1 MRRRKRL
8 RILAVALSFCMLA
21 VTYPNILE
29 TLSVLAA
36 EIKGEGDGSYVITSF
51 APLDEEI
58 REQTVLVGTDLDSL
72 YLPDTLEAAARPE
85 DEKILG
91 GGLKSP
97 EDSEQEDE
105 KEKPDDSTSEED
117 TDVEENPDGG
127 EDAGEEK
134 NPDGEEDA
142 GANDNSGSEED
153 AGGEENP
160 DGEENADGNGGSDGG
175 EDIGGNDDSDDG
187 EKAGG
192 NDNSDGG
199 ENADEEE
206 KADDSTDDGDSGADQ
221 SEGTGDGARAGSAM
235 QESFALTVQT
245 GLFVLPV
252 YASQNIQDNLHVE
265 TFYES
270 DESQEA
276 STSTE
281 TENGEA
287 ADEEAVTIEDITW
300 ESSPSYDG
308 ETAGEYV
315 FTPVL
320 PEGYLLAE
328 DVTLPQIT
336 VTVEA
341 GVEYQAVTAAGEL
354 LQKLLEKYFGGLS
367 EDEIYEAILAMDED
381 TRLDLTADYEE
392 MLAAM
397 TGEDEA
403 DGRLQRIVSEIERG
417 IADAAAKMPVKAPV
431 FLKAR
436 AAAPRAAG
444 SIPLRRISGSGNAF
458 VYHSF
463 RETKSFTAG
472 ETYAFLNG
480 VYGYEDAVSALGS
493 GAILKATDEKNSSIL
508 YIRIRYGLSVSVRA
522 YVDVVTK
529 GNDFDYCVRGGLY
542 QVPDSGTPTEYR
554 YFCDAGGAQ
563 NCGPYYAYSYV
574 KESLTAADVTA
585 SLNDIE
591 KQGSTD
597 SKDYTVTVTFGGNRS
612 MTLDAGSYTIQIP
625 DPASDE
631 VNIIISDSEGN
642 KINTKF
648 RMPLAVRYDGNG
660 TGVSNVPAI
669 QPAWK
674 GESVTI
680 SAVAPARSGGYSFN
694 NWKEA
699 QTGTTYTKGQRISSF
714 GSASLLLK
722 AQWKDTLAPTVGY
735 TPTQVMTRATEAEVK
750 AAVEAALTITD
761 NEPVEECKIEI
772 TVPPNFTAT
781 AGNKN
786 VTVKVTDKAGN
797 ATTKT
802 CTVSVMSY
810 VDFSMPVFKADTKN
824 LSVVLRNPGTDTI
837 TESGFVWGIMNAPS
851 VTINNGKKATASPV
865 AKVDGTISVTA
876 DNLQKGVTYYARA
889 YVVAGGAVYYSDE
902 ISIGLGLPAYGT
914 FTIKNNN
921 NNTFT
926 VTRSGGS
933 EGVQTVYYRTVN
945 GSAVGGTHFTH
956 QASTLTFAAGETSKT
971 ITITEKGANTAYS
984 GKPATAYTNADRT
997 YSVEIYRVTGGG
1009 TLGSPT
1015 RAGRT
1020 MTKNSGYTVDRSVYT
1035 KNNEDKIRTSSIS
1048 VYDPK
1053 NNDADGGKN
1062 RDYTNLWQGRGH
1074 DNPNY
1079 TRTIPHGTGT
1089 QATYIDNTATGWGY
1103 RLVLDAKYENGGDA
1117 DVWLGFAAPP
1127 TGGIYVGVAK
1137 ALNIAN
1143 QKWAG
1148 SKNDINGTYKVPGGN
1163 FRATQ
1168 WGDGSSSVV
1177 GPDGESYVL
1186 FSLEQ
1191 QTAHIHFGA
1200 HGADADVWNLN
1211 KLTGYSCIVDTK
1223 EPQFLAVAPMAGGLY
1238 KVGDPFTVSL
1248 IFDEIVD
1255 SQNSGDLGGIT
1266 VNTTWGQAEYVGG
1279 ANTNVLYFSGTIVG
1293 NAEQTLKVNSFTN
1306 ADRIK
1311 DMCNSTTTQAASSGS
1326 GTTNASVDTA
1336 KPNIAAASQGI
1347 AGGTGTVNVTVNADQ
1362 SKTNSLRYAWSDSAS
1377 LPATGWVDASAAEL
1391 SSAKGAGL
1399 SLSIRK
1405 EPGSGAG
1412 NGKWYL
1418 HVIGTYSTTGA
1429 TDYKYACVDFGTV
1442 SAPAAGSEKPSL
1454 SVSTN
1459 NSAWA
1464 TQRAITI
1471 QTKGGGTLQYR
1482 KSGASA
1488 WTNLA
1493 VSAGSVTVTE
1503 NGYYTFRLTAA
1514 DNVLTQNIQVE
1525 KIDRI
1530 NPTASIGGLLESGS
1544 TQSPKAGIYTKI
1556 TLPVTF
1562 ADSGSG
1568 VKTVQYAWTNTQTT
1582 PSSGWQTLSAS
1593 QVQAGK
1599 AELSYTATESAETTK
1614 YLHIKVTDNLNHTY
1628 TTKTSS
1634 AYKVISQSAVTNHT
1648 PKITLTGAPTKWTND
1663 MVTLEWKL
1671 TNYAGKNYEV
1681 ILPDGRKARSN
1692 AVNGETWA
1700 IRNGTYT
1707 VKVRDLDYGGEN
1719 TATVNVQYID
1729 TTAPAVS
1736 VSGVPSDWQG
1746 SGQTVTF
1753 SAGDSQSGVGKKY
1766 IKIMTSDE
1774 EIPTEGLTEL
1784 TSNTVRVNGNGIW
1797 YVYYK
1802 YYDRTGDDSAGREA
1816 NKTEGFAGPI
1826 KIDGTAPAL
1835 TASYGTVGVSKSE
1848 GLPVSVKAT
1857 YGMSGGNVKVND
1869 KEIAALTAE
1878 PENTDGEINKE
1889 TDYQVTEKGTYRFV
1903 LTGGSGKT
1911 VTKSMTVYEAAFASG
1926 TDTEV
1931 SAQLVA
1937 ANGTLVKPDDPERTG
1952 YVFKGW
1958 YTAESGGNKWDFDAN
1973 QVKANQTLYARW
1985 NDETRPEAPVL
1996 QEGVVL
2002 PTGWTNTQKTIP
2014 LTLYDSVGV
2023 TQLWVSVDDGAYR
2036 QVNGFTGSAGDVP
2049 YNYEYTEVAE
2059 GEHTYRFKA
2068 KDAAGNES
2076 DESEK
2081 FTVTLDSIKPV
2092 IGPLTYENQAA
2103 NLWQYIIGKTSLI
2116 IHVPVTET
2124 GSGVKKISYTMTP
2137 EGADGNPD
2145 SGKTQ
2150 TKTEDVRDG
2159 ESKIAFSEDFRGT
2172 ITITCTDKAGNDADS
2187 VTVGIAGNG
2196 GVIVE
2201 DHAPDIAT
2209 DLREDSYYDNA
2220 PEIGVTVKDDTA
2232 QTVTAGIAAA
2242 TYQVGGSAE
2251 KAVSIDTSSLKA
2263 AISFTIPASEI
2274 PAGITTIRITAKDH
2288 AGNEASRNV
2297 TVRIKGQ
2304 EAAPA
2309 ASINYLTEKL
2319 KDLVPNVEYQ
2329 INGVSYR
2336 ADGEGCVPIP
2346 EKWIGTTVSIVKK
2359 GNGRE
2364 TTDSEAQKL
2373 SIPAR
2378 PQKPAPTGV
2387 DVAAPGG
2394 TGKLTGLTAGTA
2406 YEISTDDGRTWE
2418 AGTAAGIGEITGLA
2432 PGSYV
2437 VRVKAG
2443 ISNFT
2448 GKNSDAAKIGAYQV
2462 KVIFM
2467 ANGEKYREIFVDY
2480 GTALTQIPTTPPKK
2494 DAGNQIFVG
2503 EWCMDEQGTTP
2514 ADFTS
2519 IIAETTVYA
2528 VYSTGHTV
2536 TLRSGAGYT
2545 LAAQPGSISP
2555 VKEGGSFS
2563 FSVTINSGYE
2573 KTGSFAVSVNGE
2585 TIMPAADG
2593 IYTIEDIME
2602 NKVVTADGVR
2612 KKPSSDNDKK
2622 TGNNTQIENGG
2633 SLADST
2639 EAESSVNPGHDP
2651 KPVDGTAL
2659 DKEARPD
2666 GEKQPADK
2674 TDGKENKMP
2683 DSGVKGKDRNK
2694 DTDAENSKKPGENQN
2709 PEGQSD
2715 AEEQYTVLN
2724 NKIVSEAAAEPVFVG
2739 KTEKTAAISVD
2750 KGEMIITVNNV
2761 NETLC
2766 TAQVADA
2773 VAVANAVL
2781 SKQQIEQVSQGET
2794 IEIRID
2800 VERIDGAVSQKD
2812 REIAEQGIKESRSRI
2827 SDLEIGMYVDIS
2839 MFVRIGQNDWNA
2851 VREAREPI
2859 EIIIDVPEELQAYAA
2874 DFYIVRVHE
2883 GAYTLLEDL
2892 DDAGETITIQTALF
2906 STYAIAYTMENG
2918 TPADGKC
2925 SLCHICPTFLGI
2937 CYFIWL
2943 AIIIAAVVIIILLL
2957 RRRKQGEEDER
2968 GGRPI

>member
-1 MRRRKRL
+1 MDEQRAWLRSRRKRRL
-8 RILAVALSFCMLA
+8 RILAAILSFC
-21 VTYPNILE
+21 ILFKSSPYIWE
-29 TLSVLAA
+29 MISVFAA
-36 EIKGEGDGSYVITSF
+36 EES
-51 APLDEEI
+51 DEEGRQYI
-58 REQTVLVGTDLDSL
+58 SGFAVLSEEVREQSVPLGTEL
-72 YLPDTLEAAARPE
+72 YELSLPDALEAYVNAENAE
-85 DEKILG
+85 NLG
-91 GGLKSP
+91 GG
-97 EDSEQEDE
+97 
-105 KEKPDDSTSEED
+105 
-117 TDVEENPDGG
+117 VESSENPDRNEEEESPDSGDTTDGNKITDGGDATDGNGTVNGG
-127 EDAGEEK
+127 EDTGESGT
-134 NPDGEEDA
+134 PDDDA
-142 GANDNSGSEED
+142 
-153 AGGEENP
+153 
-160 DGEENADGNGGSDGG
+160 ADGSGTV
-175 EDIGGNDDSDDG
+175 DDG
-187 EKAGG
+187 E
-192 NDNSDGG
+192 D
-199 ENADEEE
+199 ADEEE
-206 KADDSTDDGDSGADQ
+206 KADDSTDDEDSGADQ
-221 SEGTGDGARAGSAM
+221 SESTGDEARAGSIA
-235 QESFALTVQT
+235 QESSVLAVQT

-252 YASQNIQDNLHVE
+252 YASENIQDDLHVE
-265 TFYES
+265 TLYES
-270 DESQEA
+270 DESQED

-281 TENGEA
+281 TEDGDA
-287 ADEEAVTIEDITW
+287 ADGEAVTIEDITW

-320 PEGYLLAE
+320 PEGYVLAE
-328 DVTLPQIT
+328 DVALPQIT

-381 TRLDLTADYEE
+381 TRLDLTEDYEE

-431 FLKAR
+431 FFKAR

-444 SIPLRRISGSGNAF
+444 SIPLRKISGDGNAF

-480 VYGYEDAVSALGS
+480 IYGYEDAVSALGS
-493 GAILKATDEKNSSIL
+493 GAILKAADKKNGSSH
-508 YIRIRYGLSVSVRA
+508 YIEEWYGDSATVKV

-529 GNDFDYCVRGGLY
+529 GSDFDHCVRGGLY

-554 YFCDAGGAQ
+554 YFCKGGGAK
-563 NCGPYYAYSYV
+563 NCGPYYAYTYV
-574 KESLTAADVTA
+574 KESLTAADVSA

-597 SKDYTVTVTFGGNRS
+597 SEDYTVTVTFGGNRS

-625 DPASDE
+625 DPNSDE
-631 VNIIISDSEGN
+631 ITIIVSDSEGN
-642 KINTKF
+642 EINTKF
-648 RMPLAVRYDGNG
+648 RMPFVVRYDGNG

-680 SAVAPARSGGYSFN
+680 SAAAPARSGGYSFI

-699 QTGTTYTKGQRISSF
+699 QTGTAYTKGQRISSF
-714 GSASLLLK
+714 GAASLLLK
-722 AQWKDTLAPTVGY
+722 AQWKDILAPTVGY

-761 NEPVEECKIEI
+761 NEPVEECTIEI
-772 TVPPNFTAT
+772 TVPSGFTAT
-781 AGNKN
+781 PGNKN

-797 ATTKT
+797 AATKT

-810 VDFSMPVFKADTKN
+810 VEFSTPVFKADTKN

-851 VTINNGKKATASPV
+851 VTVNNGKKATASPV
-865 AKVDGTISVTA
+865 VKADGTISVTA

-889 YVVAGGAVYYSDE
+889 YVMAGGVAYYSEE

-933 EGVQTVYYRTVN
+933 EGAQTVYYRTVN

-956 QASTLTFAAGETSKT
+956 QASTLTFAAGETSKI

-1009 TLGSPT
+1009 TLGSTTNASRTLGKGSNYTIDRKLYNPDGT
-1015 RAGRT
+1015 NAMNTASWDQRGSCHQYEIVDGGSGETNGKNNGINLYNGRT
-1020 MTKNSGYTVDRSVYT
+1020 NFSGHKS
-1035 KNNEDKIRTSSIS
+1035 
-1048 VYDPK
+1048 DPF
-1053 NNDADGGKN
+1053 NLPRFSQSMPAL
-1062 RDYTNLWQGRGH
+1062 TNGQKE
-1074 DNPNY
+1074 Y
-1079 TRTIPHGTGT
+1079 FHGSK
-1089 QATYIDNTATGWGY
+1089 AASDGWGY
-1103 RLVLDAKYENGGDA
+1103 RYEMTTSTLASGLGHVWVGSAWGPSGKQTVSDSNGNSPLD
-1117 DVWLGFAAPP
+1117 L
-1127 TGGIYVGVAK
+1127 
-1137 ALNIAN
+1137 AN
-1143 QKWAG
+1143 QKFSGYFGIYDTNSFTVPSSANANATTTG
-1148 SKNDINGTYKVPGGN
+1148 LKGVNAKVTMQTVSGKQYIPFGENEKAYMNFAACGNKDNG
-1163 FRATQ
+1163 FR
-1168 WGDGSSSVV
+1168 
-1177 GPDGESYVL
+1177 
-1186 FSLEQ
+1186 
-1191 QTAHIHFGA
+1191 I
-1200 HGADADVWNLN
+1200 
-1211 KLTGYSCIVDTK
+1211 TGVTEYRCLIDTK
-1223 EPQFLAVAPMAGGLY
+1223 EPQLVAVAPMAGGLY
-1238 KVGDPFTVSL
+1238 KAGDTFTVSL

-1255 SQNSGDLGGIT
+1255 GRNSGDLGGIT
-1266 VNTTWGQAEYVGG
+1266 VNTTWGQAKYVGG
-1279 ANTNVLYFSGTIVG
+1279 ANTNVLYFSGTVAG
-1293 NAEQTLKVNSFTN
+1293 NAEATLKVIGFTN
-1306 ADRIK
+1306 ADCIK
-1311 DMCNSTTTQAASSGS
+1311 DMCDNTSSTATSSGG

-1347 AGGTGTVNVTVNADQ
+1347 AGGTGTVKVTVNADQ

-1391 SSAKGAGL
+1391 GSAKGAGL
-1399 SLSIRK
+1399 LLSIRK

-1454 SVSTN
+1454 SVSTD

-1582 PSSGWQTLSAS
+1582 PSSGWKALSAS

-1719 TATVNVQYID
+1719 TATLNVRYID
-1729 TTAPAVS
+1729 TTAPTVS
-1736 VSGVPSDWQG
+1736 VSGVPAGWQAAA
-1746 SGQTVTF
+1746 QTLTF
-1753 SAGDSQSGVGKKY
+1753 SASDSQSGVGKRY

-1774 EIPTEGLTEL
+1774 EIPEEGLTEL
-1784 TSNTVRVNGNGIW
+1784 TSNTVRVNGNGVW

-1802 YYDRTGDDSAGREA
+1802 YYDQAGDDSAGREA
-1816 NKTEGFAGPI
+1816 NKTEGFAGPV
-1826 KIDGTAPAL
+1826 KIDGMAPAL
-1835 TASYGTVGVSKSE
+1835 TASYQTAGVPKSE
-1848 GLPVSVKAT
+1848 GLSVSIKTT
-1857 YGMSGGNVKVND
+1857 YGMSGGNVKAND

-1889 TDYQVTEKGTYRFV
+1889 TTYQVTEKGTYRFI

-1926 TDTEV
+1926 METEIP
-1931 SAQLVA
+1931 SQLVA
-1937 ANGTLVKPDDPERTG
+1937 ADGTLVKPEDPERAG
-1952 YVFKGW
+1952 YVFQGW
-1958 YTAESGGNKWDFDAN
+1958 YTAQSGGSEWDFDVD
-1973 QVKANQTLYARW
+1973 QVKADQTLYAHW
-1985 NDETRPEAPVL
+1985 LDETPPDVPVL
-1996 QEGVVL
+1996 QDGITL
-2002 PTGWTNTQKTIP
+2002 PKDWTKTQKTIP
-2014 LTLYDSVGV
+2014 LKLYDSVGV
-2023 TQLWVSVDDGAYR
+2023 TELWVSVDDGAYQ
-2036 QVNGFTGSAGDVP
+2036 QVNGFTGSAGNAP

-2076 DESEK
+2076 DESEA
-2081 FTVTLDSIKPV
+2081 FQVRLDTAKPV
-2092 IGPLTYENQAA
+2092 IGTLTYENQAA

-2137 EGADGNPD
+2137 EGVDGNPD
-2145 SGKTQ
+2145 SGKAQ
-2150 TKTEDVRDG
+2150 TKTEDIKDG

-2172 ITITCTDKAGNDADS
+2172 ITITCTDKAGNAADS
-2187 VTVGIAGNG
+2187 VTVGIAGSG
-2196 GVIVE
+2196 GVIAE
-2201 DHAPDIAT
+2201 DHAPDITT

-2232 QTVTAGIAAA
+2232 QAITAGIAAV
-2242 TYQVGGSAE
+2242 TYQVSGSTE
-2251 KAVSIDTSSLKA
+2251 KTVTIDMSTLRKEVTFA
-2263 AISFTIPASEI
+2263 IPASEI
-2274 PAGITTIRITAKDH
+2274 PAGITTIRITARDN
-2288 AGNEASRNV
+2288 AGNETTKNV

-2304 EAAPA
+2304 EATPA
-2309 ASINYLTEKL
+2309 ASIHYLTEKL
-2319 KDLVPNVEYQ
+2319 KDLVPNAVYL
-2329 INGVSYR
+2329 IGGVSYR
-2336 ADGEGCVPIP
+2336 ADSEGCIPIP

-2364 TTDSEAQKL
+2364 TTDSEAQNL
-2373 SIPAR
+2373 SIPDR
-2378 PQKPAPTGV
+2378 PQKPAPVGV

-2394 TGKLTGLTAGTA
+2394 TGKLTGLAAGTA
-2406 YEISTDDGRTWE
+2406 YEVSADGGKTWDART
-2418 AGTAAGIGEITGLA
+2418 ATGSGEITGLA
-2432 PGSYV
+2432 PGNYV

-2443 ISNFT
+2443 ISNFA

-2462 KVIFM
+2462 KIIFM
-2467 ANGEKYREIFVDY
+2467 ANGEKYREVFVDY
-2480 GTALTQIPTTPPKK
+2480 GTALTQIPIAPPKK
-2494 DAGNQIFVG
+2494 DAGDQIFAG

-2514 ADFTS
+2514 ADFTN
-2519 IIAETTVYA
+2519 ILAETTVYA
-2528 VYSTGHTV
+2528 VYSTGYTV
-2536 TLRSGAGYT
+2536 TLRSGTGYT
-2545 LAAQPGSISP
+2545 LAAQPGSVSP

-2563 FSVTINSGYE
+2563 FNVTINSGYE
-2573 KTGSFAVSVNGE
+2573 KTDSFAVSVNGK
-2585 TIMPAADG
+2585 TVVPAENG
-2593 IYTIEDIME
+2593 VYTIADIME
-2602 NKVVTADGVR
+2602 NKTVTVDGVQKKADPDNISDRDDGKKSGDKTETENGIDSGDVMVADGG
-2612 KKPSSDNDKK
+2612 
-2622 TGNNTQIENGG
+2622 TI
-2633 SLADST
+2633 
-2639 EAESSVNPGHDP
+2639 PGDII
-2651 KPVDGTAL
+2651 K
-2659 DKEARPD
+2659 PD
-2666 GEKQPADK
+2666 GGANLVDAATDTDK
-2674 TDGKENKMP
+2674 N
-2683 DSGVKGKDRNK
+2683 
-2694 DTDAENSKKPGENQN
+2694 TDAENGKKPGENQN
-2709 PEGQSD
+2709 LKGKSG
-2715 AEEQYTVLN
+2715 TVEPHTVVN
-2724 NKIVSEAAAEPVFVG
+2724 DKIEPKTPVKPSVVVG
-2739 KTEKTAAISVD
+2739 KTEKTVAIPVD
-2750 KGEMIITVNNV
+2750 EGRVIVTVNNMD
-2761 NETLC
+2761 ETLC

-2781 SKQQIEQVSQGET
+2781 SEQEIAQVSQGET
-2794 IEIRID
+2794 VEIRID
-2800 VERIDGAVSQKD
+2800 VERIDGTVSQTD
-2812 REIAEQGIKESRSRI
+2812 RELVRQGVEEAHSRI
-2827 SDLEIGMYVDIS
+2827 PDLEIGMYVDIS
-2839 MFVRIGQNDWNA
+2839 MFVRVGGREWNA

-2859 EIIIDVPEELQAYAA
+2859 EIIIDVPEELQARTANY
-2874 DFYIVRVHE
+2874 YIVRVHE
-2883 GAYTLLEDL
+2883 GAFTLFEDL
-2892 DDAGETITIQTALF
+2892 DDTAETITIQTSLF
-2906 STYAIAYTMENG
+2906 STYAIAYAAEDG
-2918 TPADGKC
+2918 ASADGRC
-2925 SLCHICPTFLGI
+2925 GLCHICPTFLGI

-2943 AIIIAAVVIIILLL
+2943 AIIIVAVIIVILLL
-2957 RRRKQGEEDER
+2957 RRRKQEEKNEESGGEV
-2968 GGRPI
+2968 